1 MKSFIW
7 AMVGALAF
15 VLAYGYYLFAGT
27 LSLPGAEAIVV
38 LIEFGTVMAT
48 LILFTVVVGVCLM
61 PPSGDRRPHDRE
73 GD

>member
-7 AMVGALAF
+7 ALVGSLAF
-15 VLAYGYYLFAGT
+15 ILAYGYYLVAGRFA
-27 LSLPGAEAIVV
+27 LPGSEAIVV

-48 LILFTVVVGVCLM
+48 LILFTVVAGVCLV
-61 PPSGDRRPHDRE
+61 PPAGDRRPHDRE